1 MSIFKNLGKSLKK
14 AAPLIGA
21 GIGYYFGGPILGAK
35 FGTALGAGIG
45 TLAGGGDIED
55 ALLAGALGYGA
66 GALGSSAGIPM
77 SGAAAASTGATAQ
90 TASGVAANKAAQ
102 QAAADALVTAP
113 EGLSYM
119 PNQIGIAPTGPP
131 IAPETSI
138 LGGIGDFVAN
148 NKFTTAAL
156 GTGVLGLLASG
167 EPEEEGFARPETRE
181 GRPYET
187 KVKGPITG
195 VIYNLANKDERLE
208 YNNELLQLR
217 EESFKYKD
225 GGKVYTGN
233 DNVPETYPN
242 PPGGELKGPGTGTSD
257 SIRVGVYD
265 SKGEYKGPGALSD
278 GEFIMTAKAV
288 DGAGNGDRDIGA
300 ARMYDMMSKLESMA

>member
-21 GIGYYFGGPILGAK
+21 GIGFYFGGGAGL
-35 FGTALGAGIG
+35 GTALGAGIG
-45 TLAGGGDIED
+45 SLVGGGDIED
-55 ALLAGALGYGA
+55 ALVAGALGYGA
-66 GALGSSAGIPM
+66 GSLAQGYLPTAAGPATKGIFASAPASVGSTSVAKTAATNIASTTPDPGLAQGLVGTE
-77 SGAAAASTGATAQ
+77 GAAGGS
-90 TASGVAANKAAQ
+90 NI
-102 QAAADALVTAP
+102 
-113 EGLSYM
+113 LS
-119 PNQIGIAPTGPP
+119 
-131 IAPETSI
+131 
-138 LGGIGDFVAN
+138 GIGDFVAN

-156 GTGVLGLLASG
+156 GTGVLGLLAAG
-167 EPEEEGFARPETRE
+167 EEPEQEQFDIPETRE

-187 KVKGPITG
+187 KVRGPITG
-195 VIYNLANKDERLE
+195 TIYNLAKKDERLE

-217 EESFKYKD
+217 EENFKYKD

-288 DGAGNGDRDIGA
+288 DGAGNGDRDI
-300 ARMYDMMSKLESMA
+300 

>member
-21 GIGYYFGGPILGAK
+21 GIGMYFGGPAGYAALG
-35 FGTALGAGIG
+35 GGLGAGIG
-45 TLAGGGDIED
+45 TLVGGGDIKD
-55 ALLAGALGYGA
+55 ALFAGALGYGA
-66 GALGSSAGIPM
+66 GSLAQGAGM
-77 SGAAAASTGATAQ
+77 FNAATGATAGT
-90 TASGVAANKAAQ
+90 TAATTKGIAANKAAQ

-187 KVKGPITG
+187 KVRGPITG

-225 GGKVYTGN
+225 GGEHVG
-233 DNVPETYPN
+233 
-242 PPGGELKGPGTGTSD
+242 GGEVDGPGTGTSD
-257 SIRVGVYD
+257 SVPAR
-265 SKGEYKGPGALSD
+265 LSD
-278 GEFIMTAKAV
+278 GEFVITAKAV
-288 DGAGNGDRDIGA
+288 RGAGNGDRDIGA
-300 ARMYDMMSKLESMA
+300 ARMYDMMGKLESMA

>member
-77 SGAAAASTGATAQ
+77 SGAAAAKTGATAQ
-90 TASGVAANKAAQ
+90 TLAGTKAMGMGPAQAQAMLGSGAQ
-102 QAAADALVTAP
+102 NAAAVQQLASVPVETAA
-113 EGLSYM
+113 GGS
-119 PNQIGIAPTGPP
+119 
-131 IAPETSI
+131 SI

>member
-1 MSIFKNLGKSLKK
+1 MSIFKKIGKSLKK

-21 GIGYYFGGPILGAK
+21 GIGYYFGGPVLGAQ

-66 GALGSSAGIPM
+66 GSLASSAGIGM
-77 SGAAAASTGATAQ
+77 SQTAAASGATAGT
-90 TASGVAANKAAQ
+90 TAATTQGVNTAAQ
-102 QAAADALVTAP
+102 QAAAAEATAP
-113 EGLSYM
+113 LTHGSSISPEAVKIAGEASASSPGILE
-119 PNQIGIAPTGPP
+119 GIAGFASENP
-131 IAPETSI
+131 
-138 LGGIGDFVAN
+138 
-148 NKFTTAAL
+148 FTTAAL

-167 EPEEEGFARPETRE
+167 EPEQEQFDIPETRE

-187 KVKGPITG
+187 KVRGPITG

-217 EESFKYKD
+217 EESFKYKE

>member
-1 MSIFKNLGKSLKK
+1 MSIFKRIGKSLKK

-21 GIGYYFGGPILGAK
+21 GIGYYFGGPLMGAQL
-35 FGTALGAGIG
+35 GTALGAGIG

-55 ALLAGALGYGA
+55 ALLAGTLGYGA
-66 GALGSSAGIPM
+66 GSLASSAGIGM
-77 SGAAAASTGATAQ
+77 SGAAAAKTGATAQ
-90 TASGVAANKAAQ
+90 TLAGTKAMGMGPAQAQAMLGSGTQN
-102 QAAADALVTAP
+102 AAAVQQLASVPVETAA
-113 EGLSYM
+113 GGS
-119 PNQIGIAPTGPP
+119 
-131 IAPETSI
+131 SI